1 VPEVGRVLLA
11 AYRGTVDDEGEAE
24 DDAIG
29 EVERTVEGQY
39 GPFLPEASF
48 VAEDGARIVGA
59 SLLWLFESR
68 PFLAYVV
75 VHPDAQRRG
84 IGSMLVEACGNALLS
99 AGHTEL
105 DLYVTEAN
113 EAAVAL
119 YRKLGFEQ
127 VERLTEPPATS

>member
-1 VPEVGRVLLA
+1 MLLA
-11 AYRGTVDDEGEAE
+11 AYRGTVDDEGETE

-48 VAEDGARIVGA
+48 VAEDGGRIVGA
-59 SLLWLFESR
+59 SLVTLFESR

-84 IGSMLVEACGNALLS
+84 IGASLIAASGNALLS
-99 AGHTEL
+99 SGHTEL

-127 VERLTEPPATS
+127 VERLTEPPAAS